1 MSSGVEWAFRFAS
14 EVSRNPAATVSR
26 WKSLSGRK
34 AAGCI
39 PIYAPEEVLHA
50 AGMLPVTLWG
60 NEFGPASPA
69 GVPPFVCSVAGGIV
83 SDIRA
88 GKWEGIDAWVFPST
102 CDTLQ
107 NAFEVLFPSH
117 DERPRFPFVFPASA
131 DAPGASEYL
140 LDRVEAFRE
149 WAGRVSGREVSEGA
163 LEKSVRVYNE
173 NRRAFS
179 LLEERMAESPGAF
192 SGTEYLTLARAG
204 MALPKE
210 GHTEILREALA
221 RSRGTSRRPRAKI
234 FLTGILATGPVMEA
248 LDAAGAAIVGNDLAL
263 GNRYYSG
270 SAHESGDLPLSLV
283 RRHLRR
289 TPCPTLHDSGGTRIE
304 RLFERFA
311 GSGAD
316 RILLLRVRQCEP
328 ESGEIPD
335 ISDESRK
342 RGIPFLCL
350 DIDLQAEERASAS
363 VRIEAFVEMGE

>member
-1 MSSGVEWAFRFAS
+1 MPSGAEWAFRFAS
-14 EVSRNPAATVSR
+14 EVSRNPAAAVSR
-26 WKSLSGRK
+26 WKSLSGRQ

-39 PIYAPEEVLHA
+39 PIYSPEEVLHA

-60 NEFGPASPA
+60 NESGPASPA
-69 GVPPFVCSVAGGIV
+69 SVPPFVCSVAGGIV

-179 LLEERMAESPGAF
+179 LLEERM
-192 SGTEYLTLARAG
+192 TEFLTLARAG

-210 GHTEILREALA
+210 GHTEILKGALA
-221 RSRGTSRRPRAKI
+221 RSRGSSRRPRAKI
-234 FLTGILATGPVMEA
+234 FLAGILATGPVMEA
-248 LDAAGAAIVGNDLAL
+248 LDRAGA
-263 GNRYYSG
+263 
-270 SAHESGDLPLSLV
+270 
-283 RRHLRR
+283 
-289 TPCPTLHDSGGTRIE
+289 
-304 RLFERFA
+304 
-311 GSGAD
+311 
-316 RILLLRVRQCEP
+316 RVR
-328 ESGEIPD
+328 GD
-335 ISDESRK
+335 
-342 RGIPFLCL
+342 
-350 DIDLQAEERASAS
+350 DL
-363 VRIEAFVEMGE
+363 GP

>member
-1 MSSGVEWAFRFAS
+1 MPSGVEWAFRFAS
-14 EVSRNPAATVSR
+14 EVSRNPAAAVSR

-88 GKWEGIDAWVFPST
+88 GQWEGIDAWVFPST
-102 CDTLQ
+102 CDTFQ

-140 LDRVEAFRE
+140 LDRIEAFRE

-179 LLEERMAESPGAF
+179 LLEEKMAESPGAF
-192 SGTEYLTLARAG
+192 SGTEFLTLARAG

-270 SAHESGDLPLSLV
+270 LAHESGDLPLSLV
-283 RRHLRR
+283 RRHFRR
-289 TPCPTLHDSGGTRIE
+289 APCPTLHDSGGTRIE
-304 RLFERFA
+304 RLFERFV

-350 DIDLQAEERASAS
+350 DIDLQAEESASAR